1 MLFIR
6 ADIDLTVEPVR
17 NKHGEPRQFRISL
30 TADMFLRITQEGS
43 DTNVLTVA
51 PDSTTQARV
60 YVVARLQD
68 PASFAASTDLRL
80 WGEDVES
87 GERARRDNVFNG
99 RVQ

>member
-1 MLFIR
+1 MI
-6 ADIDLTVEPVR
+6 
-17 NKHGEPRQFRISL
+17 
-30 TADMFLRITQEGS
+30 LRITQEGS

-60 YVVARLQD
+60 YVIARPQD

-87 GERARRDNVFNG
+87 GERAHRDSVFNG